1 MNSPIPRSAL
11 IGAPVLLMVAEPW
24 DYEGPHGRGRIRGQ
38 ISDFRNF
45 GPDGG
50 QSLTLSVAGMRCQ
63 GAPLERLTAWP
74 LYPGAADIL
83 QALCERRAAPVRV
96 YGGENS
102 SVRLRGAIRRLGPGR
117 PDDAPERARP

>member
-24 DYEGPHGRGRIRGQ
+24 DYDGPHGRGRIRGQ

-45 GPDGG
+45 GPDVG
-50 QSLTLSVAGMRCQ
+50 QSLTISVTGLGVAG
-63 GAPLERLTAWP
+63 APIERLIAWP
-74 LYPGAADIL
+74 LYPSAVDIL
-83 QALCERRAAPVRV
+83 QALCERRSASVRV

-117 PDDAPERARP
+117 ADDAPERARP

>member
-1 MNSPIPRSAL
+1 MNSPVPRSAL

-24 DYEGPHGRGRIRGQ
+24 DYDGPHGRGRIRGQ

-45 GPDGG
+45 GPDLG
-50 QSLTLSVAGMRCQ
+50 QILTISVAGLRVA
-63 GAPLERLTAWP
+63 GATIERLTAWP
-74 LYPGAADIL
+74 LFPSSADIL

-117 PDDAPERARP
+117 PDGVHEGARP